1 MKETEFPAFL
11 SENTV
16 LIFISVI
23 VMLFSAFSIFLMI
36 KDYLCYMEEHWN
48 KKYSFTDFAK
58 REQSYIYIML
68 FFFVLTGMGF
78 WISCIE

>member
-36 KDYLCYMEEHWN
+36 KDYLYYMEEHRN

-78 WISCIE
+78 WLSCIE

>member
-36 KDYLCYMEEHWN
+36 KDYLYYMEEHWN
-48 KKYSFTDFAK
+48 NKYSFTDFAK

>member
-1 MKETEFPAFL
+1 MIETELPAFL

-23 VMLFSAFSIFLMI
+23 VMLFSALSIFLMI
-36 KDYLCYMEEHWN
+36 KDYLYYMEEHWN

-58 REQSYIYIML
+58 REQFYNCILL
-68 FFFVLTGMGF
+68 FFFVLTGMRF
-78 WISCIE
+78 WLSCIE